1 MTPKNQEV
9 QSLWDQKAEFWD
21 GLMGETGSLF
31 QRRLAALG
39 AKVVAVDFSPRMI
52 ELALGYFDSVVCNM
66 AIMDMVDIRPMLHP
80 GGRFVFTLTHPRR
93 NAARNLLPESHRLS
107 EYPAGA
113 GGADAVG
120 MNHCIPT
127 DLA

>member
-21 GLMGETGSLF
+21 GLMGEIGSLF

-39 AKVVAVDFSPRMI
+39 AKVVAVDFSPRM
-52 ELALGYFDSVVCNM
+52 M